1 MGLSVAAPTET
12 RLVVA
17 DDTRSTAS
25 CVRGTL
31 SSLPQIDLVGG
42 TAMNGRDA
50 QRQLHAM
57 NLLCE
62 TRATLYR
69 RSYFAFIRFLQLQRS
84 TKRRDNVDDDADTN

>member
-31 SSLPQIDLVGG
+31 SSLPQIDLVG

-50 QRQLHAM
+50 QRQEI
-57 NLLCE
+57 N
-62 TRATLYR
+62 R
-69 RSYFAFIRFLQLQRS
+69 
-84 TKRRDNVDDDADTN
+84 